1 MILLHGKSSDIIVS
15 HVTSVADHVTSVADH
30 VTLAD
35 SNSLS
40 FVCAE

>member
-1 MILLHGKSSDIIVS
+1 MILLHGKSCDIIGS